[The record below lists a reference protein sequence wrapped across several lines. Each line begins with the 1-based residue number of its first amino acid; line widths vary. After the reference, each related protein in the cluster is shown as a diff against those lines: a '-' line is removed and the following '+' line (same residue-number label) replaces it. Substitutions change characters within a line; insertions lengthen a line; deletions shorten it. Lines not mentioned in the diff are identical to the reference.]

1 MSLGDRANVTHCY
14 PKSWVV
20 SNMERILSLEEIQNA
35 NVTEHNSHSWNL
47 LEPPALSLS
56 GRSKAF
62 AMFHN
67 DSCGLRHSVPDCILL
82 EYVLP
87 TTLGRWHEGTVL
99 IVERQH
105 CVWWRCSGIVDLPAY
120 PSIYL
125 DFWYGSS
132 TTPKWHQISRWFLII
147 SPMPLRPGIATL
159 RNVPGGFHRS
169 KAGGTSSAF
178 KYHPMG
184 HGQPRAPGRMPI
196 LWRNGEIRGILNH
209 RWIGI
214 NGYQRN
220 KQKHVQRNVR
230 LGAAAE
236 AMHPFYYLASCLQ
249 FAFAKCIELHIIQ
262 TSSGKGIY
270 LTVPTQICRYIA
282 GSTFHR
288 FGQLTKFHLW
298 LLTSM

>member
-1 MSLGDRANVTHCY
+1 MIAV
-14 PKSWVV
+14 
-20 SNMERILSLEEIQNA
+20 
-35 NVTEHNSHSWNL
+35 
-47 LEPPALSLS
+47 
-56 GRSKAF
+56 AF
-62 AMFHN
+62 AIVSLTVFYWNMCCRPRLVVGMKARCWLSN
-67 DSCGLRHSVPDCILL
+67 DNIVFDGDATELL
-82 EYVLP
+82 
-87 TTLGRWHEGTVL
+87 
-99 IVERQH
+99 IFQH
-105 CVWWRCSGIVDLPAY
+105 IYLL
-120 PSIYL
+120 YL

-196 LWRNGEIRGILNH
+196 LWRNGEIRGISNH

-288 FGQLTKFHLW
+288 FGQLTKFHLC